1 MTDGEREKAAMSDG
15 ARSQAPGAPAA
26 MTAWVAPVD
35 PAVLLRTVVIS
46 PHFDD
51 AVLSC
56 GRLLAEVAPATVVTI
71 TGGDRRDGYDEVTW
85 WDGLGGFQPGDDVVA
100 ARRAEDVAAL
110 AVLGCTS
117 TYLDFTDHQYDKPH
131 PAAERPPIGDVA
143 AAIEA
148 KLDELAPTAVFV
160 PIGLANP
167 DHVMTGDACVELAQR
182 RLGDAPWAWF
192 AYAEAGY
199 SHIPGLLT
207 HRLARAMKAG
217 VWTTPAPLAIDGHLD
232 EKIAALR
239 CYVTQIGP
247 LTEDW
252 ALDLERSPAVPESY
266 WRLERPPSGWALSL

>member
-1 MTDGEREKAAMSDG
+1 MTDGAREKAAMG
-15 ARSQAPGAPAA
+15 A

-35 PAVLLRTVVIS
+35 PAVLARTVVIS

-85 WDGLGGFQPGDDVVA
+85 WDALGGFQPGDDVVA
-100 ARRAEDVAAL
+100 TRRKEDVAAL
-110 AVLGCTS
+110 GVLGCTS
-117 TYLDFTDHQYDKPH
+117 TYLEFTDHQYDKPH
-131 PAAERPPIGDVA
+131 PAAARPPISEVA
-143 AAIEA
+143 AALEA
-148 KLDELAPTAVFV
+148 RLDELRPTAVFV

-167 DHVMTGDACVELAQR
+167 DHVMTGDACLELVAR
-182 RLGDAPWAWF
+182 RLDAWSWF

-217 VWTTPAPLAIDGHLD
+217 VWPTPAPLAIDGHLD

-239 CYVTQIGP
+239 CYTTQIGP
-247 LTEDW
+247 LTQDW
-252 ALDLERSPAVPESY
+252 ALDIDRSPRVPESY
-266 WRLERPPSGWALSL
+266 WRLEAPPAGWALSL